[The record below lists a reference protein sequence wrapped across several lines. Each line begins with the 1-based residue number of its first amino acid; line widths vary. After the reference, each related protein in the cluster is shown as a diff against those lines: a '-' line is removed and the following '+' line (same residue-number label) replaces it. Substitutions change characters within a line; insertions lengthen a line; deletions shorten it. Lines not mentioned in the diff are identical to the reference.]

1 MSPNGVDIHVNEIL
15 KYQSQLKRVPD
26 EQYIMKIEILTKI
39 LVLSGKLASH
49 FSGEY
54 KRIYAERKR
63 VHAETYL
70 NATRN
75 KKEVAEL
82 SIVSLRE
89 DEAEAYENMK
99 RWNLGFESTREE
111 INTIKYRIKIDI
123 ADGSSN
129 KY

>member
-1 MSPNGVDIHVNEIL
+1 MTPNGVEAHVNEIL
-15 KYQSQLKRVPD
+15 KYQHQLKHAPS
-26 EQYIMKIEILTKI
+26 EHYIMKIEILTKI

-70 NATRN
+70 NSPKN
-75 KKEVAEL
+75 KAQAAEL
-82 SIVSLRE
+82 SVIELRKE
-89 DEAEAYENMK
+89 EAEAYENMK

-111 INTIKYRIKIDI
+111 VNFLKYKIKIDI
-123 ADGSSN
+123 ADGTIRT
-129 KY
+129 